1 MERNI
6 DHTSNNLPNDKDKM
20 KCEICNKRI
29 ETTFMNKI
37 VGTYYTVGKKRYP
50 VCNECQNKLSDKE
63 IKEKLKI

>member
-1 MERNI
+1 
-6 DHTSNNLPNDKDKM
+6 M